1 MAHKKGVG
9 STDNGRDSLPKY
21 LGVKKFGGQVVKAGN
36 ILVRQRGTKFHA
48 GVNVYMGKDHTLHAR
63 VDGVVSFKRTTDER
77 RIVYITPSETL
88 DVAGA
93 TKVTAVAK
101 AVAPKA
107 PKAAPVVTVKTT
119 TTTKTVAAKAEPAVA
134 KVEAPVVEV
143 APVVETAPV
152 VEAIAPI
159 VEATPVVETTPAV
172 EVAAAEVAPTVTTT
186 STTTVKTLSL
196 DDLRAQGAVTTT
208 TTTSNVEAAEG
219 TVVSSTTTTTPVEA
233 TPAKADDLKKIEG
246 IGPKIEELLHAGGIT
261 TFAELA
267 AAPTELVQTILDAA
281 GPRYAIH
288 NPSTWGKQAALA
300 AAGKWDELKAWQD
313 ELDGGKE

>member
-63 VDGVVSFKRTTDER
+63 VDGVVAFKRTTDER

-107 PKAAPVVTVKTT
+107 PKVAPVATVKTT
-119 TTTKTVAAKAEPAVA
+119 TTTKTVTA
-134 KVEAPVVEV
+134 KVEAPK
-143 APVVETAPV
+143 AAPV
-152 VEAIAPI
+152 VEAIAP
-159 VEATPVVETTPAV
+159 VVEAAEATP
-172 EVAAAEVAPTVTTT
+172 TVT
-186 STTTVKTLSL
+186 STVTVKTLSL

-208 TTTSNVEAAEG
+208 TTTSNVEAVEG
-219 TVVSSTTTTTPVEA
+219 TVVSSTTSEVK
-233 TPAKADDLKKIEG
+233 PAKAVKADDLKKIEG
-246 IGPKIEELLHAGGIT
+246 IGPKIEELLHAGGIM

-281 GPRYAIH
+281 GPRYTIH
-288 NPSTWGKQAALA
+288 NPTTWGKQAELA
-300 AAGKWDELKAWQD
+300 AAGKWDELKAWQE

>member
-48 GVNVYMGKDHTLHAR
+48 GLNVYMGKDHTLHAR

-77 RIVYITPSETL
+77 RIVFITPSETL

-93 TKVTAVAK
+93 AKVTAVAK
-101 AVAPKA
+101 AIAPKA
-107 PKAAPVVTVKTT
+107 PEAAPAAATVKTT
-119 TTTKTVAAKAEPAVA
+119 ATKTTTAKAEPVVA
-134 KVEAPVVEV
+134 KVEAPK
-143 APVVETAPV
+143 
-152 VEAIAPI
+152 VEAI
-159 VEATPVVETTPAV
+159 TPVVETI
-172 EVAAAEVAPTVTTT
+172 AEEATPTVTTT

-208 TTTSNVEAAEG
+208 TTTSNVEAVEG
-219 TVVSSTTTTTPVEA
+219 TVVSSTTSTAAPSEA
-233 TPAKADDLKKIEG
+233 TPVKAAKADDLKKIEG

-288 NPSTWGKQAALA
+288 NPSTWGKQAELA